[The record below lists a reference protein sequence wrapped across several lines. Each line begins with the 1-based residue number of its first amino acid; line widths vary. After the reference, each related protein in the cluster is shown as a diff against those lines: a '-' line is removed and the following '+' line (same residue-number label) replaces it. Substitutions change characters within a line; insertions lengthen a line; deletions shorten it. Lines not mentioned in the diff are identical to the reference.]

1 MEGRG
6 YEAGG
11 YGWWASMTDL
21 DDLHRLRQ
29 QVESALEY
37 SGGTHTFDDI
47 AQAVSEKRFQ
57 VWPGIKSVVVTE
69 IIVYPRIKNLHYF
82 LAGGDLDELKLMRPY
97 IERWGKSLGC
107 TRVTLAGRQGWAK
120 TFLRDEGYEPKWF
133 ILSKD
138 I

>member
-1 MEGRG
+1 
-6 YEAGG
+6 
-11 YGWWASMTDL
+11 MTDL
-21 DDLHRLRQ
+21 DELNRLRQ

-37 SGGTHTFDDI
+37 SEGTHTFDDI
-47 AQAVSEKRFQ
+47 AQGIASNRFQ
-57 VWPGIKSVVVTE
+57 LWPAVNSVVVTE

-133 ILSKD
+133 ILSKNL
-138 I
+138 

>member
-1 MEGRG
+1 
-6 YEAGG
+6 
-11 YGWWASMTDL
+11 MTDL
-21 DDLHRLRQ
+21 DDLNRLRQ

-47 AQAVSEKRFQ
+47 AKAVTENRFQ
-57 VWPGIKSVVVTE
+57 VWPGVNSVVVTE

-133 ILSKD
+133 ILSKEL
-138 I
+138 